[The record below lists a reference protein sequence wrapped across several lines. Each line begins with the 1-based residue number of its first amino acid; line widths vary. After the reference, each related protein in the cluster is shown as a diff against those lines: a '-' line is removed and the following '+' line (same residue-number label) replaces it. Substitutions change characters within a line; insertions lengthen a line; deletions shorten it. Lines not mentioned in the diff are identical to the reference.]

1 MKTYTTHDYEI
12 LIKHLDAAERRIN
25 AITEILREE
34 LLSLGNKK
42 RPAKKDVKAAALMSE
57 RICNHMLAAKYVSEA
72 SGAMGFYKAVL
83 EGLADEDDYEYEPDF
98 ETAAEDGDDAGPED
112 DSELPF

>member
-1 MKTYTTHDYEI
+1 MKTYTAHDYEI
-12 LIKHLDAAERRIN
+12 LIKHLDAAERKIN

-34 LLSLGNKK
+34 LLGLGDKK

-57 RICNHMLAAKYVSEA
+57 RICNHMLAAKYISEA

-83 EGLADEDDYEYEPDF
+83 EGLADEEDNDYEPDF
-98 ETAAEDGDDAGPED
+98 ETVGEDPGPED